1 MFHIYLDE
9 KYSLHVPDVK
19 QNNKLI
25 SAVVEQEL
33 NKAGQFNFKLPCI
46 HKYYDSLHNLKSR
59 IDIYDDNDLIFKGR
73 VLKQGHDFQKNKTV
87 TAEGEFAYFNDSVYQ
102 ASATGEY
109 SSVQLIPAII
119 ENHNSQVDDSRQFQ
133 IGEIDIKSITVPD
146 TNFYRS
152 MDFLQNVIVK
162 TYGGYFFVRYED
174 DVRYLDYKLV
184 PGEEVSEPTIR
195 FGVNLLDLNEYIDA
209 TELYTCVIPYG
220 DFNEYTGRPLDIYD
234 VNGGQIYVENAAAVE
249 QFGRIFKAVEFKGVT
264 DPETLMSLGY
274 ELVESIVAEAVTL
287 DLTALEMRRI
297 DFRNPES
304 IFKLGNFY
312 RLISTPHGMNEF
324 FLCSKKKTDLFVP
337 ENNKVQLG
345 HTRKRLTDYI

>member
-1 MFHIYLDE
+1 MFHIYLDGD
-9 KYSLHVPDVK
+9 KLHIPD
-19 QNNKLI
+19 NREFNKLA
-25 SAVVEQEL
+25 SAVLEQEL
-33 NKAGQFNFKLPCI
+33 NKAGAFNIKVPRNHWHYSEFRDL
-46 HKYYDSLHNLKSR
+46 SSR
-59 IDIYDDNDLIFKGR
+59 ITVYDDDDLIFKGR
-73 VLKQGHDFQKNKTV
+73 VIKQGLDFRNTKTV